1 MMNYFEWIEPYLT
14 GSLSPEE
21 EELFERQLD
30 RDPDLKEALARRFS
44 GVCEDMKRPTICGF
58 FESVPGKPR
67 TNFQDRIRNRIIFP
81 ANN

>member
-58 FESVPGKPR
+58 FESFPGKPR
-67 TNFQDRIRNRIIFP
+67 TNFQDRIRNWIIFP